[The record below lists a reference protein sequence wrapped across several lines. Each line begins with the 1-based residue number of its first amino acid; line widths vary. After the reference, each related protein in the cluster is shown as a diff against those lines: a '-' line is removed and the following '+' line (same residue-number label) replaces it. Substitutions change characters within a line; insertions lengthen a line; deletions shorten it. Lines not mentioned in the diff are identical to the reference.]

1 MTKTTIVGSI
11 KPVLDELEARNGALS
26 LSEAAQLMNRSKRRF
41 RYQFTRHTGIN
52 FRTARVRAKL
62 ARAQSLLLTTDLS
75 IPDISEQLGYSD
87 RTKFERMFKRL
98 YGATPTQYRL
108 KVSSSRGIARAVVS
122 SPLAD

>member
-1 MTKTTIVGSI
+1 MTKATIVGLI
-11 KPVLDELEARNGALS
+11 KPVLNELEARNGALS
-26 LSEAAQLMNRSKRRF
+26 ASEAAQLMNLGKRRF
-41 RYQFTRHTGIN
+41 RYEFTRHTGIN

-108 KVSSSRGIARAVVS
+108 KENRATVFTKIPS
-122 SPLAD
+122 FS